1 MKVATLT
8 DVNKGESLQF
18 PWGAIKWLCNEEI
31 DSQAEMTFGLVFL
44 NVGEE
49 NPLHLHPNCE
59 ELLYILSGECNHRLG
74 DDTIPMKAGTM
85 IRIPRGVKH
94 NAVNTGWQP
103 VTMIVCY
110 SAADRQTVFCDAD
123 DTAQSDNGSEG

>member
-1 MKVATLT
+1 MDSATLT
-8 DVNKGESLQF
+8 DVNDGESLQF
-18 PWGAIKWLCNEEI
+18 PWGAIKWLCNDEI

-44 NVGEE
+44 NVGES
-49 NPLHLHPNCE
+49 NPLHIHPNCE
-59 ELLYILSGECNHRLG
+59 ELLYILSGECDHRLG
-74 DDTIPMKAGTM
+74 DDSFPMKAGTM

-110 SAADRQTVFCDAD
+110 SAADRQTVFCDED
-123 DTAQSDNGSEG
+123 GTAPSANG

>member
-1 MKVATLT
+1 MTEATLT
-8 DVNKGESLQF
+8 DVNEGDSLQF
-18 PWGAIKWLCNEEI
+18 PWGAIKWLCNDEI
-31 DSQAEMTFGLVFL
+31 DSEAEMTFGLVFL
-44 NVGEE
+44 NVGES

-59 ELLYILSGECNHRLG
+59 ELLYILSGECSHRLG
-74 DDTIPMKAGTM
+74 DDTFEMRAGSM

-110 SAADRQTVFCDAD
+110 SAADRQTVFYDENETTHLD
-123 DTAQSDNGSEG
+123 ED